1 MRLWSVPPLLVLV
14 GFFLTAPML
23 RAGNDP
29 GGSFLQAYQ
38 AYQIAAKLEVNGK
51 LDDAL
56 SKYRFCASLLQQIQ
70 KENPDFNPPVIE
82 FRLKKSR
89 ESIARV
95 QSLSTSAPVASF
107 SDAAPAPQPAAPRA
121 PAERP
126 LQALLLDVPEYRIP
140 VPGAPAASRAS
151 QQSASPMDFGQVAG
165 ADDVVGRGKLAEV
178 LRQMR
183 ALQFRLDAEKQ
194 ENGSLRDQLLQSKA
208 NEQSALTERDRTK
221 VRVVELEAQLSQS
234 RQTLDDTQHEND
246 RLMREKETDGKRI
259 AGLESDLTAA
269 RADLAVAN
277 EYNGEL
283 FAKLEKAA
291 QFIEADEGIRKQLLA
306 ERKEL
311 SGRLASGVRQ
321 VADADKARANA
332 IASRD
337 SLAKK
342 LADSEKAKTAA
353 LTRLDTVEKQLAESA
368 KARDAVLARNGL
380 LVKQLADSA
389 KQQSAAH
396 DIQAR
401 LTETEKKLAD
411 LTEKDAE
418 RTKVE
423 GDLRQ
428 QLDSA
433 NQSLASLRT
442 QLETGRGRIAELEK
456 QLTDT
461 SRAAATATGAMAR
474 ENTLLKSLISRELE
488 EQAKRQ
494 QARKLVEEEME
505 KLKVRSIALLGKLDA
520 LGSAEVTLTPEER
533 KVLPKAATEP
543 LKSRSDFV
551 FVVPQKKPESDLPAD
566 LVSRAREANALS
578 QEGRFNEA
586 RTIYE
591 ELARKAPKSYF
602 AAVNLGI
609 VERQLGDYTQA
620 AEAFQRALDL
630 QPNDAYALTNL
641 GSAQYRGG
649 DLSAAIA
656 TLRKAVSMDGDN
668 YLTHYLLGT
677 ALNDNGERDAAR
689 HEIERTLTLKPDYLP
704 AVQLGGELDKMDLSA
719 VKTSGSAP
727 VAH

>member
-29 GGSFLQAYQ
+29 GGDFLQAYQ
-38 AYQIAAKLEVNGK
+38 AYQVAAKLEVNGK

-56 SKYRFCASLLQQIQ
+56 SKYRFCASLLEQIQ

-89 ESIARV
+89 ESIVRV
-95 QSLSTSAPVASF
+95 QSLATPAPVAARPESA
-107 SDAAPAPQPAAPRA
+107 STPAPPPVPVQ
-121 PAERP
+121 RP
-126 LQALLLDVPEYRIP
+126 LQVLLLDVPEYRIP
-140 VPGAPAASRAS
+140 VPGAPAASRGS
-151 QQSASPMDFGQVAG
+151 EESPAPRDFGQVAG

-178 LRQMR
+178 LRKMR

-194 ENGSLRDQLLQSKA
+194 ENSSLRDQLLQYKA

-221 VRVVELEAQLSQS
+221 VRVVELEAQLSQAQ
-234 RQTLDDTQHEND
+234 QTLDDTQHEND
-246 RLMREKETDGKRI
+246 RLLREKATDGKRI

-269 RADLAVAN
+269 RADLEVAN

-291 QFIEADEGIRKQLLA
+291 QFIEVDEGIRKQLLA

-311 SGRLASGVRQ
+311 SGRLASGAGQ
-321 VADADKARANA
+321 VADADKARVDAL
-332 IASRD
+332 ASRD

-342 LADSEKAKTAA
+342 LAESEKEKTAA
-353 LTRLDTVEKQLAESA
+353 LTRLDAVEKQLTESS
-368 KARDAVLARNGL
+368 KARDAALARNGL

-401 LTETEKKLAD
+401 LEETEKKLAD
-411 LTEKDAE
+411 LAEKDSE
-418 RTKVE
+418 RAKVE

-428 QLDSA
+428 QLDTA

-442 QLETGRGRIAELEK
+442 QLDAGRGRIAELEK

-505 KLKVRSIALLGKLDA
+505 KLKVRSTALLGKLDA

-533 KVLPKAATEP
+533 KVLPRAAAV
-543 LKSRSDFV
+543 LKPQSDFV

-578 QEGRFNEA
+578 QEGRFDEA

-609 VERQLGDYTQA
+609 VQRQLGDYAQA

-656 TLRKAVSMDGDN
+656 TLRKAVSADGDN

-689 HEIERTLTLKPDYLP
+689 REIERTLTLKPDYLP
-704 AVQLGGELDKMDLSA
+704 AVQLGSEIDKADLSSA
-719 VKTSGSAP
+719 KTSGSAP
-727 VAH
+727 AAH